1 MTEERGWALVT
12 GASSG
17 IGAVF
22 ARSLAA
28 RGYRVAL
35 VARRADRLERLAD
48 ELGRERALPLAQDL
62 SRPGACEWVRGELLR
77 REIVPDLLV
86 NNAGLGHT
94 GAYVHEPID
103 KTRGILAVNVVALAE
118 LTRLILPAMVERGRG
133 AIINVCSMSAFQPVP
148 FLATYAASKAFV
160 LSFTESLAEELA
172 GTGVRVQAL
181 CPGLVPTEFQEN
193 AGTDKVRFNDSP
205 PQTPELVVEAS
216 LRALEA
222 GDLIVIPGIS
232 DRLGVQ
238 LQRLLPRTLVRRIA
252 AALFRPKR

>member
-1 MTEERGWALVT
+1 MRQRG
-12 GASSG
+12 G
-17 IGAVF
+17 
-22 ARSLAA
+22 
-28 RGYRVAL
+28 
-35 VARRADRLERLAD
+35 
-48 ELGRERALPLAQDL
+48 
-62 SRPGACEWVRGELLR
+62 
-77 REIVPDLLV
+77 
-86 NNAGLGHT
+86 
-94 GAYVHEPID
+94 
-103 KTRGILAVNVVALAE
+103 
-118 LTRLILPAMVERGRG
+118 G

-160 LSFTESLAEELA
+160 LSLTESLAEELA

-205 PQTPELVVEAS
+205 PQTADLVVEAS

-222 GDLIVIPGIS
+222 GEQIVIPGIS

-238 LQRLLPRTLVRRIA
+238 LQRLLPRVLVRRIA

>member
-1 MTEERGWALVT
+1 MTEEPCWALVT

-17 IGAVF
+17 IGVAF
-22 ARSLAA
+22 ARALAA

-48 ELGRERALPLAQDL
+48 ELGRERALPLSQDL
-62 SRPGACEWVRGELLR
+62 AKPGACEWLLGELMR
-77 REIVPDLLV
+77 REIVLDLLV
-86 NNAGLGHT
+86 NDAGLGHT
-94 GAYVHEPID
+94 GPYSEEPLE
-103 KTRGILAVNVVALAE
+103 KTRAMFAVNVVALAE
-118 LTRLILPAMVERGRG
+118 LTRLVLPAMIARRRG

-160 LSFTESLAEELA
+160 LSLTESLSEELA
-172 GTGVRVQAL
+172 GTGVRFQAL

-216 LRALEA
+216 LRALES

-238 LQRLLPRTLVRRIA
+238 LQRLLPRVLVRRIA